1 MTYLN
6 ETSLIKVVTKQQNE
20 KIGHFSIEPLLPGF
34 GHTIGNSLRRVL
46 LSSLY
51 GSAIVSVRINDA
63 THEFSTV
70 TGVREDLI
78 EIILNL
84 KTIRIKN
91 DSQEPVLITL
101 DSKGPGKVT
110 AADFKTPA
118 GVEIISQDI
127 YIAEVLKG
135 GKISIEANVERGKGY
150 LPTEKQ
156 DKNSLAVGMV
166 AIDAIFT
173 PVKKINYHVTNT
185 RVGQSTDFDKIIF
198 DVETDG
204 TINAVDAFYNATRI
218 LIEQFSAIN
227 EQLPAKPTTPTKKS
241 KPQKTTF

>member
-1 MTYLN
+1 MNYLN
-6 ETSLIKVVTKQQNE
+6 ETSLIKVVTEEQNE
-20 KIGHFSIEPLLPGF
+20 KIGRFSIEPLLPGF
-34 GHTIGNSLRRVL
+34 GHTIGNSLRRIL

-70 TGVREDLI
+70 AGVREDLI

-91 DSQEPVLITL
+91 DNQEPISIIL
-101 DSKGPGKVT
+101 DFKGPGKVT

-118 GVEIISQDI
+118 GVEIISKDV

-156 DKNSLAVGMV
+156 NKNNLAVGMV

-204 TINAVDAFYNATRI
+204 TINAVDAFNNATQI
-218 LIEQFSAIN
+218 LIEQFNAIN
-227 EQLPAKPTTPTKKS
+227 EQLPIKSTTPAKKS
-241 KPQKTTF
+241 KPNKATI